1 MFVVVMKANE
11 NPGSWLPVLPVLPK
25 GQVGSGQVRSGPG
38 FVFWGA
44 PTAPNPGSRGVPWG
58 FRLGLPVAGMGA
70 AVHVRPPIW
79 PAEPESDGV

>member
-1 MFVVVMKANE
+1 MKANE

-25 GQVGSGQVRSGPG
+25 GPVRSGQVRSAGVSFRG
-38 FVFWGA
+38 GLSQS
-44 PTAPNPGSRGVPWG
+44 GGGESDGVPWG